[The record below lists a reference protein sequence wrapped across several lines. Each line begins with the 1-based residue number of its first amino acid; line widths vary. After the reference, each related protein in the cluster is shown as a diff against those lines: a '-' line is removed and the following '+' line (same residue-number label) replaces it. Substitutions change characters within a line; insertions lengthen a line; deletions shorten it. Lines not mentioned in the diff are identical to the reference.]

1 MFLRKIKIERVGTR
15 STQRLLKMSRNLKG
29 RDFITTQEWT
39 REELDRVLELAAE
52 LKGKQK
58 KGIPHRLLEGKT
70 LYMLFYNQSLR
81 TRNSFQTGIFQLG
94 GQGIDL
100 SPTAVYKPA
109 LAGDEI
115 PYETE
120 RISDV
125 ARVLSR
131 YGDAISIRI
140 YGESVNWIYKKGNQI
155 VREFA
160 KWANIPVINMEC
172 DVFHPCQALAD
183 VLTIK
188 EKFGTLEGK
197 KVVVSWAYSGGVKP
211 IAVPQSCILNF
222 TRFGADVVLAH
233 PKGLELDPDIIKLA
247 KKNTDEN
254 GRNFEIS
261 YDMNEAFEGADVVY
275 PKSWGSLKS
284 MPPNV
289 PKVDKKGML
298 ELMNK
303 HRDWITTTEKL
314 DLCAKDAIYMHCLP
328 ADRGMEVT
336 DEVIDGPHS
345 VVFDE
350 AENRLHAQKAVMAL
364 IMGGR

>member
-1 MFLRKIKIERVGTR
+1 MIFQLSKD
-15 STQRLLKMSRNLKG
+15 LKG
-29 RDFITTQEWT
+29 KDFITTQEWS
-39 REELDRVLELAAE
+39 RDELDEALELAME
-52 LKGKQK
+52 LKRKQK
-58 KGIPHRLLEGKT
+58 KGIPHKLLEGKT
-70 LYMLFYNQSLR
+70 LYLLFYNPSLR

-94 GQGIDL
+94 GQGIYL
-100 SPTAVYKPA
+100 SPTSVYKPA

-115 PYETE
+115 PYVTE

-131 YGDAISIRI
+131 FGDAVAIRI

-160 KWANIPVINMEC
+160 NWADIPILNMEC
-172 DVFHPCQALAD
+172 DIFHPCQAMAD

-188 EKFGTLEGK
+188 EKIGTLQGK
-197 KVVVSWAYSGGVKP
+197 KIVVSWAYSGGVKP
-211 IAVPQSCILNF
+211 VAVPQSCILNF
-222 TRFGADVVLAH
+222 SRFGANVVLAH
-233 PKGLELDPDIIKLA
+233 PRGLELDPDIIELTRENA
-247 KKNTDEN
+247 DEN
-254 GRNFEIS
+254 GGSFEIS
-261 YDMNEAFEGADVVY
+261 YDMDEAFEGADVVY
-275 PKSWGSLKS
+275 PKSWGSLKF

-289 PKVDKKGML
+289 PKVNEKGML

-303 HRDWITTTEKL
+303 NADWTTTTQKL
-314 DLCAKDAIYMHCLP
+314 DLCAKDVIYMHCLP

-350 AENRLHAQKAVMAL
+350 AENRLHAQNAIMAL
-364 IMGGR
+364 IIR